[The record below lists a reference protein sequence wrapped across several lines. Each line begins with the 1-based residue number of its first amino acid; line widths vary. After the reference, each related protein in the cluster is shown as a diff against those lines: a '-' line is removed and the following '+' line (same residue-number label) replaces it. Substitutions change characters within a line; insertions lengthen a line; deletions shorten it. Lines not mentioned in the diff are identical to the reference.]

1 MLLFKRHLIDQ
12 ITKSVKRMM
21 EEEYLCVRIFRQG
34 RGKRDKESLISEKR
48 SVDKIKVIAHIA
60 LC

>member
-1 MLLFKRHLIDQ
+1 MI
-12 ITKSVKRMM
+12 
-21 EEEYLCVRIFRQG
+21 EEEYCVFAFLRQG